1 MIEPEEQAMGKE
13 RKSALE
19 IVDILYQILKTDEPQ
34 SIGKIAERS
43 KSQSDPIG
51 DATAERYLKLISF
64 IQDKIS
70 RDGLVISY
78 KEETIAGRTYKSA
91 WLTKNES

>member
-1 MIEPEEQAMGKE
+1 MLEPEEQAMGKE

-19 IVDILYQILKTDEPQ
+19 IIDILYQILSEEPQ

-43 KSQSDPIG
+43 KSQGNPIG

-70 RDGLVISY
+70 CDGLVISY